1 MSGSAQI
8 WVNARFL
15 TQPATGVQ
23 RFADQISR
31 ELLQLEP
38 RIAFVAPPECPRPE
52 WIPEA
57 NFVVLGRRRGHAWE
71 QIDLPRALRGAGSPL
86 LLNLAST
93 APMSYPNQIA
103 THHDITYVRY
113 PTSFSR
119 SFRILYR
126 VLVPRFLK
134 SSRALITVSEFSK
147 REISSHYHIDPDKI
161 AVVPNAADSRFTQ
174 GEPSTPRQPYILAVS
189 SPNEHKNFARLLTA
203 YDSVADSISSDLL
216 IIGKQTSS
224 FSVQDY
230 ATRKSERVRF
240 TGRVSDAELIEL
252 YQGAHAFVFP
262 SLYEGFGIP
271 PIEAQKCG
279 VPVASSDAA
288 SLPEVLGESVLY
300 FDPLDTESIASALIE
315 IDSDTQ
321 LRGTLHQ
328 SGLENADRYS
338 WRTSAERVLRIANE
352 LLSPVRPNET
362 VD

>member
-1 MSGSAQI
+1 MSAPI

-31 ELLQLEP
+31 ELFQLDP
-38 RIAFVAPPECPRPE
+38 RIAFVAPPESSRPD
-52 WIPEA
+52 WIPEE
-57 NFVVLGRRRGHAWE
+57 NFIVVGRRRGHAWE
-71 QIDLPRALRGAGSPL
+71 QIDLPRALRRAGRPV

-93 APMSYPNQIA
+93 APMSYSNQIA

-119 SFRILYR
+119 PFRVLYR
-126 VLVPRFLK
+126 LIVPRFLK

-147 REISSHYHIDPDKI
+147 REIASHYRIDPDKI
-161 AVVPNAADSRFTQ
+161 EVVPNAVDSRFKQ
-174 GEPSTPRQPYILAVS
+174 GEPSSPRQPYILAVS
-189 SPNEHKNFARLLTA
+189 SPNEHKNFARLLAA

-224 FSVQDY
+224 FSAQDY
-230 ATRKSERVRF
+230 AAKESDRVRF

-271 PIEAQKCG
+271 PIEAQRCG

-300 FDPLDTESIASALIE
+300 FNPLDTESIASALVE

-321 LRGTLHQ
+321 LRAALRQFGFA
-328 SGLENADRYS
+328 NADRYS
-338 WRTSAERVLRIANE
+338 WRRSAERVLRVANG
-352 LLSPVRPNET
+352 LSSSARPPAT